1 MNGIFEHSVYLLGIL
16 LLAPALTFLVLRFT
30 RVRAALLPVQG
41 AESPSIRHLSMAFY
55 SRTVFFSLA
64 WCTLV
69 VAAAEPRWGSEP
81 VAVRQQGMAVAIV
94 MDVSRSMG
102 AKDLAPDRESYAA
115 AYASL
120 LVSRMGPMPCAL
132 VLVKGEAH
140 PAIPLTQDHRAI
152 HDILEILSPSLLTEP
167 GSNTGAGVQSALRL
181 FPAGLASAR
190 TIILFTD
197 GDETAGSLL
206 EAAREVRR
214 SGSTLVIVG
223 TGTAQ
228 GAEIEIPGR
237 DGRYLARLRE
247 DYLRGAVEASGRGGL
262 YVQITEAGS
271 AQRILSLMEK
281 NRDDGRKMAYSTRTV
296 RRYGAFLLASI
307 VFTSLG
313 FISGGL
319 LWRKD

>member
-1 MNGIFEHSVYLLGIL
+1 MNGLFEHPAYLLGIL

-41 AESPSIRHLSMAFY
+41 AESPSIRYLSVAFY
-55 SRTVFFSLA
+55 SRTAFFSLA
-64 WCTLV
+64 WLSLV
-69 VAAAEPRWGSEP
+69 VAVAEPRWGSEP

-120 LVSRMGPMPCAL
+120 LVSRMGPVPCAL

-167 GSNTGAGVQSALRL
+167 GSNIGAGIQSALRL

-214 SGSTLVIVG
+214 SGSTLVIAG
-223 TGTAQ
+223 TGTVQ

-262 YVQITEAGS
+262 YVPITEAGS

-281 NRDDGRKMAYSTRTV
+281 TRDDGRKMVYSTRTV
-296 RRYGAFLLASI
+296 RRYSAFLLASI
-307 VFTSLG
+307 VFACLG
-313 FISGGL
+313 FMSGGL